1 MTWHLLGSMS
11 GRTEHVLKYGCDQY
25 PGLMKEILTS
35 IRNGHPTVRVETS
48 YYWEASKEIYDMVDA
63 ALEARK

>member
-1 MTWHLLGSMS
+1 
-11 GRTEHVLKYGCDQY
+11 
-25 PGLMKEILTS
+25 MKEILTS